1 MNATT
6 ANLTEQY
13 ELLLNTAEEFFNL
26 GDRPAM
32 YDALGAAADLYA
44 AAHPE
49 EADDAY
55 GLAVLNLERQLAEK
69 GIEVD
74 L

>member
-1 MNATT
+1 MSITSAT
-6 ANLTEQY
+6 LTEQY
-13 ELLLNTAEEFFNL
+13 ELLLDVAEEFFNL

-32 YDALGAAADLYA
+32 YDALGAVAEFYA

-49 EADDAY
+49 EADDSF
-55 GLAVLNLERQLAEK
+55 GLAVLNLERRLAEK